1 MLDGSGASGN
11 GKNGKSKRSFF
22 EKGRRAADAGQYN
35 FAIEL
40 FLTGLAFDPDNVLA
54 HKELRTIALKRKA
67 GGGEDLGSFQ
77 KMLLKTRITTAK
89 DEMHAMLT
97 AEQLLAYDPGNID
110 VMLDI
115 ARHAKQAGLHEVAT
129 WSERLARV
137 SPGPR

>member
-1 MLDGSGASGN
+1 MAGTGNNGN
-11 GKNGKSKRSFF
+11 GNGHSTRHFF
-22 EKGRRAADAGQYN
+22 EKARRAADTGQYN

-40 FLTGLAFDPDNVLA
+40 YLTALSLDPHNILA

-77 KMLLKTRITTAK
+77 RTLLKNRMEKAK

-110 VMLDI
+110 VMLDV
-115 ARHAKQAGLHEVAT
+115 ARHAKQAGLFEVAT
-129 WSERLARV
+129 WTERLARV
-137 SPGPR
+137 SAKSSR

>member
-1 MLDGSGASGN
+1 MAGTGNNGHGSN
-11 GKNGKSKRSFF
+11 GHSTRHFF
-22 EKGRRAADAGQYN
+22 EKARRAADAGQFN

-40 FLTGLAFDPDNVLA
+40 FLTGLSLNPDNILA

-67 GGGEDLGSFQ
+67 GGGEDLGAFQ
-77 KMLLKTRITTAK
+77 KMLLKNRIVKAK

-97 AEQLLAYDPGNID
+97 AEQLLAYDPSNID
-110 VMLDI
+110 MMMDV

-137 SPGPR
+137 TATQ